1 MADDVKIIKVHLQQ
15 KRDSAENWQANN
27 PVLMFGEIGYDTI
40 NNKIKIGDGVTH
52 WNDLDWLNATDP
64 NALYDVII
72 NIDNSEA
79 DRIGVAQMDIVKNE
93 DKTFTLK
100 PKNIKGPTGP
110 KGDPGG
116 PTGPQGA
123 TGPTGPQGATGPIG
137 LTGPTGPIGPQGEV
151 GPTGPMG
158 PTGPKGDPGG
168 PTGPTGPQGIIGPTG
183 PTGPKGGDGF
193 TITTRTDESGAK
205 VLVITSNQ

>member
-64 NALYDVII
+64 NALYDIII
-72 NIDNSEA
+72 NVDNSEA
-79 DRIGVAQMDIVKNE
+79 DKIGVAQMDITKNE
-93 DKTFTLK
+93 DKSFTLK

-110 KGDPGG
+110 TGAIGPTGPKGEIGITGPTGPTGPQGDPGG
-116 PTGPQGA
+116 PTGPQGE
-123 TGPTGPQGATGPIG
+123 
-137 LTGPTGPIGPQGEV
+137 QGE
-151 GPTGPMG
+151 
-158 PTGPKGDPGG
+158 
-168 PTGPTGPQGIIGPTG
+168 IGPTG
-183 PTGPKGGDGF
+183 PTGPTGPMV
-193 TITTRTDESGAK
+193 A
-205 VLVITSNQ
+205 